1 MRDNREMGKKLRR
14 GRNTLMRK
22 IEEEFGHRPM
32 RCRGIRE
39 SIRENCVKLRHK
51 VRKKF
56 DKKLRFLEGKYMEK
70 YNPVDKL
77 NEEDRLRYEGVRIFN
92 DEYSMTKDEENE
104 PMVVCEA
111 NETIELSNEEKEVLM
126 LGPKYCVLNRLNEET
141 FQREVEECIVKYRWE
156 LRNMERE
163 EDEVRKFGED
173 AYRAIESLF
182 DEDELA
188 QQDEDM
194 RLEEAKMRMPFD
206 QDKVSLNFGKRRATD
221 LKGNA
226 RVFLPKRVKNFETET

>member
-1 MRDNREMGKKLRR
+1 
-14 GRNTLMRK
+14 
-22 IEEEFGHRPM
+22 
-32 RCRGIRE
+32 
-39 SIRENCVKLRHK
+39 
-51 VRKKF
+51 
-56 DKKLRFLEGKYMEK
+56 MEK

-206 QDKVSLNFGKRRATD
+206 QDKVSLNYGKRRATD